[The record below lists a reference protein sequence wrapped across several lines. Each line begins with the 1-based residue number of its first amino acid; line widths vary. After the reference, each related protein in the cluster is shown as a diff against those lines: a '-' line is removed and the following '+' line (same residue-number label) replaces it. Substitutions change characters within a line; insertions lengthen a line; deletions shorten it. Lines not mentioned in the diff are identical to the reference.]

1 MFKVAEISWY
11 ATTQQLL
18 QGWLGLNWLIEL
30 SRLLLRSKFHYKP
43 QMSGV
48 TALKITRDSSSCW
61 KPLSDVM
68 KNVWQCLKKQKAS
81 LLHVCPCVYYMYVQC
96 TYICIL
102 CLYVKYLVDA
112 THERQTEGVYGLSQ
126 PVFKMILFTYLLY
139 TILRSLHSKKL
150 HILGFLA
157 SMVCTRSLE
166 IFFLSL
172 SDRGTYHFCNR
183 SFPCRLN
190 NSMNCIWGRKFS
202 FKFSTVQMI

>member
-1 MFKVAEISWY
+1 MSNRTKNYQRFKLV
-11 ATTQQLL
+11 L
-18 QGWLGLNWLIEL
+18 
-30 SRLLLRSKFHYKP
+30 
-43 QMSGV
+43 
-48 TALKITRDSSSCW
+48 
-61 KPLSDVM
+61 
-68 KNVWQCLKKQKAS
+68 KAS
-81 LLHVCPCVYYMYVQC
+81 FRCHEKRLTMFEKAKGISAACLSLCLLYVC

-190 NSMNCIWGRKFS
+190 NSMNCIWGGKFS
-202 FKFSTVQMI
+202 FKLSTVQMI